1 MASLSEIS
9 LEFGLDPYSEK
20 TKTCSE
26 CNETFTTKVDRAECC
41 SQKCRVRK
49 SRRLKK
55 EGKQPEKRAPFNNLE
70 YQRLRRRI
78 LNEYKIRQGCA
89 RCGYNEH
96 PAALHFDHRDHT
108 QKAFNIS
115 QDPKRSW
122 ESIEAEIAKCDV
134 LCANCHSVRTHEEQH
149 IYYSARL
156 GTT

>member
-1 MASLSEIS
+1 MATLSKIPCTTCGVEFQPTRPWSKYCSSKCKTNNPSKKAYTRNYQKDRREKINQIK
-9 LEFGLDPYSEK
+9 LE
-20 TKTCSE
+20 
-26 CNETFTTKVDRAECC
+26 R
-41 SQKCRVRK
+41 
-49 SRRLKK
+49 
-55 EGKQPEKRAPFNNLE
+55 
-70 YQRLRRRI
+70 
-78 LNEYKIRQGCA
+78 GCA